1 MVRLAKSHTP
11 FASRRGLRGRREKR
25 RENTCCLKWDQLIGH
40 LDAASEHAAV
50 HDAHHRRRHRREDD
64 DGEISAVRVA
74 DNEGGMERGRRFR
87 SWVT

>member
-50 HDAHHRRRHRREDD
+50 HDAHHRRRRREDD

-74 DNEGGMERGRRFR
+74 DNERGGREGEGEREK
-87 SWVT
+87 